1 MINIFE
7 KNGIKMTS
15 EIKVLEI
22 TPLYKKKKNSKR
34 FSLSPLSFSHKYMST
49 SSFFSLKAVS
59 ELFLFL

>member
-1 MINIFE
+1 MINIL

-22 TPLYKKKKNSKR
+22 TPLYKKNSKR

-49 SSFFSLKAVS
+49 SSFFSLKTVS